1 VKQGLAAEVRLSA
14 YKQRRTPTL
23 HGRVLKVSADALTD
37 EKLNKT
43 YYAAEVAIDPDQL
56 AAVPDVTLYPGM
68 PADVMIMTGKRTA
81 LQYLVDPIRDVNVGY
96 CEDAI
101 RRTKGCLSPP
111 SLSFVQSWQR
121 RRLTNGSSDPL
132 DNFREHSPL
141 CVGEL
146 SNNTYQPLAKRSTIR
161 LCAGREDKSHP

>member
-1 VKQGLAAEVRLSA
+1 MLRTDILAPESGLVVNLKHFTPGGVLKPGEPFLDIVPQHDTLVVECKVEPTDIDAVKQGLAAEVRLSA

-56 AAVPDVTLYPGM
+56 AAVPDVKLYPGM

-81 LQYLVDPIRDVNVGY
+81 LQYLVDPIRD
-96 CEDAI
+96 
-101 RRTKGCLSPP
+101 
-111 SLSFVQSWQR
+111 SFWRS
-121 RRLTNGSSDPL
+121 
-132 DNFREHSPL
+132 FRE
-141 CVGEL
+141 
-146 SNNTYQPLAKRSTIR
+146 K
-161 LCAGREDKSHP
+161 